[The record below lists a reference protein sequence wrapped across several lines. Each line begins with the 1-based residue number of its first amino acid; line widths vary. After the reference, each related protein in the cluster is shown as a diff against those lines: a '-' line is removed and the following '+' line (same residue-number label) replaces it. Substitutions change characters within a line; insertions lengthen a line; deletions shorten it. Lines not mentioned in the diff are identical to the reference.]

1 MRSDAMR
8 TRLIALAGMALVL
21 LTACGGGG
29 GGGNGSPA
37 AASSSTPDLRT
48 RPSSPAV
55 LTSTSPAQNQ
65 AVTGKTVHVVVS
77 LRNATVV
84 QATTTTIDPTEGH
97 VHLFLDNQLIYM
109 GYTLAQDVPVKPGV
123 YSLKAEFVAADHFP
137 FNPRV
142 YSEAIVFQVTQ

>member
-1 MRSDAMR
+1 MR
-8 TRLIALAGMALVL
+8 TRLIALLGAALVL
-21 LTACGGGG
+21 LSACGGGG
-29 GGGNGSPA
+29 GG
-37 AASSSTPDLRT
+37 SSSTPGASPTPDLST

-55 LTSTSPAQNQ
+55 LTIVSPTQNQ
-65 AVTGKTVHVVVS
+65 TVSGATVHVAVS
-77 LRNATVV
+77 LQNATVV
-84 QATTTTIDPTEGH
+84 QATTTNVTATEGH

-142 YSEAIVFQVTQ
+142 YSEAVVFSVQQ